1 MLFKFGGNGKPVCC
15 WWVGWGRKFW
25 NVFGKAKNGSG
36 WENCWGGFKGGG
48 VVFAGEGELLLTV
61 TLKEEGRLIS
71 GADNGGHT
79 DSCGI
84 SRRGADATF
93 ELFAVDEG

>member
-1 MLFKFGGNGKPVCC
+1 M
-15 WWVGWGRKFW
+15 
-25 NVFGKAKNGSG
+25 
-36 WENCWGGFKGGG
+36 
-48 VVFAGEGELLLTV
+48 FAGEGELLLTV

-71 GADNGGHT
+71 GADNGGHA

>member
-1 MLFKFGGNGKPVCC
+1 M
-15 WWVGWGRKFW
+15 
-25 NVFGKAKNGSG
+25 
-36 WENCWGGFKGGG
+36 
-48 VVFAGEGELLLTV
+48 FAGEGELLLTV
-61 TLKEEGRLIS
+61 KEEGRLIS
-71 GADNGGHT
+71 GADNGGHA